1 MPPKTAFLASKMHV
15 VCPQAIS
22 HRFRRPLDPIFID
35 FQSLQTSKKHEKHI
49 GKQRILL
56 CCIFPLR
63 IPKIAFPDPF
73 GTPKS
78 SKIGPETPP
87 GAPKMPQDGV
97 QTVPW
102 TPKMAVQA
110 SPEPSKPP
118 SRPSKIQFWRSRD
131 PPSADFGRPGP
142 ILAPIWRSQA
152 SFWTPRDQFFSPQA
166 LISLSK
172 LPFAP
177 VLQVSKL

>member
-1 MPPKTAFLASKMHV
+1 M
-15 VCPQAIS
+15 
-22 HRFRRPLDPIFID
+22 R
-35 FQSLQTSKKHEKHI
+35 
-49 GKQRILL
+49 KQRILL
-56 CCIFPLR
+56 FHTFPLR
-63 IPKIAFPDPF
+63 IPKIAFPNPF

-78 SKIGPETPP
+78 SKIAPETPP

-102 TPKMAVQA
+102 TSKMAVQT

-118 SRPSKIQFWRSRD
+118 SRPSKIQFWRCRD
-131 PPSADFGRPGP
+131 PPSPDFGRPGP

-166 LISLSK
+166 PIFQPR

-177 VLQVSKL
+177 VLHASKSVQAFPNLSKPFQASKHPSLQASKSPAWVRRNARSV